1 MKPIVIDTETERI
14 RPGQLAPR
22 LVCAG
27 VGDDDG
33 CEILLR
39 DEVIRRVFELM
50 AGDRL
55 IVGHF
60 VAYDFAVLCAAEPE
74 LIPSVFQLYWVD
86 RVSDTGI
93 REKLIH
99 LAWGV
104 LRKFMRV
111 RGQLEKMT
119 YGLDALAHRH
129 LEIELAKQGG
139 HRLNFGALMDVP
151 VEYWPPGAADY
162 VRADVFTTLGVWQA
176 QEKYVEFLDDECRQ
190 VRAEFWLH
198 LMSCWGLRTDQRG
211 VREFAARTQQEYD
224 ALEAELIAAKL
235 VRRDAERTRDVAAV
249 KYRVRAAYKRS
260 GLKVPMTSKG
270 NVKTDADV
278 CDQSG
283 DPVLAKYAEISSL
296 KKTLSTDVPLLS
308 TPLLQAR
315 FEVLLETGRTSSSPN
330 VQNLPTEVGVR
341 ECFAPRPG
349 WVYAIVDYPQIE
361 LRTWA
366 QVCLDVLGFSDMAE
380 VLRGGID
387 PHCQIASLILEIPY
401 EQAVSEYK
409 QDPKGRVYYPR
420 QCGKVVN
427 FGCPGGLGMKRLMD
441 YARKSYGVVLYET
454 EQEARVNSGVSA
466 QRLRN
471 FWYGAWREAIP
482 YFDWVKDQTEVE
494 SPRIRQLYSGRYRG
508 RVGFTDAAN
517 GFFQGLAADAA
528 KSAGFLISRACYADP
543 KSALYG
549 GRLVNFVH
557 DEFIVEVPDDE
568 RAHEAA
574 HELARLAREGAKPFI
589 PDIPLEVEA
598 VLARRWSKKCKPV
611 RGADGRLVPWE
622 MAA

>member
-1 MKPIVIDTETERI
+1 MQPIVIDTETERI
-14 RPGQLAPR
+14 KPGCLAPR
-22 LVCAG
+22 LVCMG
-27 VGDDDG
+27 VGDDNG

-39 DEVIRRVFELM
+39 DEAIKRILELM
-50 AGDRL
+50 AGDRV

-60 VAYDFAVLCAAEPE
+60 IAYDFAVLCAAEPE
-74 LIPSVFQLYWVD
+74 IIPSVFQLYNVD

-104 LRKFMRV
+104 LRKFMVV
-111 RGQLEKMT
+111 RGQNEKMT
-119 YGLDALAHRH
+119 YSLEALAHRH
-129 LEIELAKQGG
+129 LEIELSKKGGG
-139 HRLNFGALMDVP
+139 HRMNFGALMDVP
-151 VEYWPPGAADY
+151 IEYWPPGAADY
-162 VRADVFTTLGVWQA
+162 VRSDVFTTLGVWQK
-176 QEKYVEFLDDECRQ
+176 QEKYVGFLDDECRQ
-190 VRAEFWLH
+190 ARAEFWLH
-198 LMSCWGLRTDQRG
+198 LMSCWGLRTDQKG

-224 ALEAELIAAKL
+224 ILEAEL
-235 VRRDAERTRDVAAV
+235 VAEGLIRSDGTRNVAAV
-249 KYRVRAAYKRS
+249 KERVRAAYERR
-260 GLKVPMTSKG
+260 GLKVPRTPKG
-270 NVKTDADV
+270 GVKTDADV
-278 CDQSG
+278 CDLSR

-296 KKTLSTDVPLLS
+296 KKTLSTDIPLLS

-315 FEVLLETGRTSSSPN
+315 FEVLLETGRTASSPN

-366 QVCLDVLGFSDMAE
+366 QVCLDNFGESDMAE
-380 VLRGGID
+380 ALRNGID
-387 PHCQIASLILEIPY
+387 PHCQIASLILDVAY
-401 EQAVSEYK
+401 EQVVREYK

-420 QCGKVVN
+420 QCGKVTN
-427 FGCPGGLGMKRLMD
+427 FGCPGGLGVKRLMD

-454 EQEARVNSGVSA
+454 EKEADENGGVSA
-466 QRLRN
+466 EKLRN
-471 FWYGAWREAIP
+471 FWYKSWREAHI
-482 YFDWVKDQTEVE
+482 YFEWVKDQTEIE
-494 SPRIRQLYSGRYRG
+494 SPIIRQFYSGRYRG

-517 GFFQGLAADAA
+517 GYFQALAADAA
-528 KSAGFLISRACYADP
+528 KNAGFLISRACYADP
-543 KSALYG
+543 ESPLYG
-549 GRLVNFVH
+549 CRLVNFVH

-574 HELARLAREGAKPFI
+574 QELARLAREGAKPFI

-598 VLARRWSKKCKPV
+598 VLARRWSKKCKQILGP
-611 RGADGRLVPWE
+611 DGRLVPWE